1 MFESAEI
8 GHRVD
13 KEEYAE
19 KTPVL
24 RRELLRAQYALREK
38 GNVAVLVVV
47 AGVDG
52 AGKGDTIKQL
62 SSWLDTR
69 LVRTHG
75 LDAPS
80 DEERA
85 RPPFWRFWRILPPR
99 GQIGVFMGS
108 WYTDPIVSHAME
120 RSSGAELDA
129 AMDRVRHFEQMLTE
143 ERVVLLKL
151 WFHLSKDEQRARLKK
166 LAEHKRTRWRVTEQ
180 DWERFRMYD
189 RFRAVSERALRQSSV
204 GHAPWLVV
212 SGADRRYRELAVGQA
227 LLEALRRALAH
238 EPSTTHP
245 PVPHAP
251 PSIDGRTILDTL
263 DLTKKLEKKEY
274 ERALQKQQERLAKLA
289 RSPKLRERSVVVVFE
304 GSDAAG
310 KGGAIRRVTEEL
322 DPRQYHV
329 VPIAAPTDEERA
341 QPYLWRFW
349 RHLPARGKILVFDR
363 SWYGRVLV
371 ERVEGFATKAEW
383 KRAYDE
389 INSFEQLLIG
399 AGTPIVKFFLHI
411 SPEEQ
416 LKRFLERESNPFK
429 NWKITP
435 EDYRNRDKWKE
446 YERATNDMLEKT
458 DTKHA
463 PWVVVPANRKW
474 YARVH
479 VCEEAV
485 RVLSK
490 EFKCDVKLPKG
501 WRELS
506 E

>member
-166 LAEHKRTRWRVTEQ
+166 LAEQKRTRWRVTEQ

-227 LLEALRRALAH
+227 LLEALQRALAH

-371 ERVEGFATKAEW
+371 ERVEGFATPGEW
-383 KRAYDE
+383 TRAYGE
-389 INSFEQLLIG
+389 INDF
-399 AGTPIVKFFLHI
+399 
-411 SPEEQ
+411 EEQ
-416 LKRFLERESNPFK
+416 LVEHGIVLVKLWLQIDQDEQLRRFKEREEVEFK
-429 NWKITP
+429 QHKIT
-435 EDYRNRDKWKE
+435 EEDWRNRAKWDDYRQ
-446 YERATNDMLEKT
+446 AVADMVRCTSTEI
-458 DTKHA
+458 A
-463 PWVVVPANRKW
+463 PWTLIEANDKQ
-474 YARVH
+474 YARVA
-479 VCEEAV
+479 AV
-485 RVLSK
+485 RAVARALHRA
-490 EFKCDVKLPKG
+490 L
-501 WRELS
+501 
-506 E
+506 